1 MGFFWGPK
9 GCRVYGRIRYIDTS
23 CTLQR
28 FLADLLVFKGLFEAF
43 EFGWEGDGRDGRDG
57 WMELGGKG
65 GKRGAPRDVK
75 KKKKKRSHEN
85 RGSATAAG
93 HG

>member
-1 MGFFWGPK
+1 MD
-9 GCRVYGRIRYIDTS
+9 R
-23 CTLQR
+23 
-28 FLADLLVFKGLFEAF
+28 
-43 EFGWEGDGRDGRDG
+43 RDGRDG

-75 KKKKKRSHEN
+75 KKKKKRSDEN

>member
-1 MGFFWGPK
+1 M
-9 GCRVYGRIRYIDTS
+9 D
-23 CTLQR
+23 
-28 FLADLLVFKGLFEAF
+28 GL
-43 EFGWEGDGRDGRDG
+43 
-57 WMELGGKG
+57 ELGGIG

-75 KKKKKRSHEN
+75 KKKKRSDEN